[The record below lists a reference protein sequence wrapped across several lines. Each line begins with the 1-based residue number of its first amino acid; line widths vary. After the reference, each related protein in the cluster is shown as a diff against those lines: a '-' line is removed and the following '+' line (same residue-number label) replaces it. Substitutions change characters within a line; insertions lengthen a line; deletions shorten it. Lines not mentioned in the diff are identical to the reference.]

1 MVRGRVLPSGV
12 RPAGRPG
19 AGRRSVGRR
28 REAAAGDLDTAGGAY
43 GTRPITIATTT
54 TGAGVTAPRVVV
66 AGGHSA
72 GHIEPTMNFAD
83 ALRRLEP
90 TAEIT
95 ALGTVR
101 GLDTTLIP
109 ARGYPLELIPPV
121 PLPRKLNRAL
131 LQTPGRLRDSVL
143 AAGAVLDRVR
153 AEVVVGFGG
162 YEAVPAYLAAR
173 RQGLPIVVH
182 EANARSGVANR
193 LAARMTTHVFTA
205 APSVRLAHA
214 TAIGIPLRP
223 AITGLDRPAL
233 RDAARQRFGLRP
245 DGPVLMVT
253 GGSQGARPYVD
264 EMQYAYAAADFVICR
279 SGAMTCAE
287 LAAVGLPAAY
297 VPLPLGGGEQR
308 LNAEPVAAAG
318 GALLVDN
325 AGLDP
330 AWIETTLIPVLTDP
344 ERIAAMSAHA
354 SAAGAPDVDVIL
366 ARHVLTAV
374 AERRR
379 FAS

>member
-1 MVRGRVLPSGV
+1 
-12 RPAGRPG
+12 
-19 AGRRSVGRR
+19 
-28 REAAAGDLDTAGGAY
+28 
-43 GTRPITIATTT
+43 
-54 TGAGVTAPRVVV
+54 VTAPRVVV

-101 GLDTTLIP
+101 GLDTTLLP

-131 LQTPGRLRDSVL
+131 LQTPGRLRDSVV

-162 YEAVPAYLAAR
+162 YVAGPAYLAAR

-182 EANARSGVANR
+182 EADARPGMANR

-214 TAIGIPLRP
+214 TAIGIPQFR
-223 AITGLDRPAL
+223 
-233 RDAARQRFGLRP
+233 
-245 DGPVLMVT
+245 
-253 GGSQGARPYVD
+253 
-264 EMQYAYAAADFVICR
+264 
-279 SGAMTCAE
+279 
-287 LAAVGLPAAY
+287 
-297 VPLPLGGGEQR
+297 
-308 LNAEPVAAAG
+308 
-318 GALLVDN
+318 
-325 AGLDP
+325 
-330 AWIETTLIPVLTDP
+330 
-344 ERIAAMSAHA
+344 
-354 SAAGAPDVDVIL
+354 
-366 ARHVLTAV
+366 
-374 AERRR
+374 
-379 FAS
+379 

>member
-1 MVRGRVLPSGV
+1 
-12 RPAGRPG
+12 
-19 AGRRSVGRR
+19 
-28 REAAAGDLDTAGGAY
+28 
-43 GTRPITIATTT
+43 
-54 TGAGVTAPRVVV
+54 
-66 AGGHSA
+66 
-72 GHIEPTMNFAD
+72 MNFAD

-90 TAEIT
+90 AAEIT

-109 ARGYPLELIPPV
+109 ARGYPLELIPPA
-121 PLPRKLNRAL
+121 PLPRELSRAL

-162 YEAVPAYLAAR
+162 YVAGPAYLAAR
-173 RQGLPIVVH
+173 RRGLPIVVH
-182 EANARSGVANR
+182 EANARPGVANR

-205 APSVRLAHA
+205 TPGVRLPHA
-214 TAIGIPLRP
+214 TTIGIPLRP

-233 RDAARQRFGLRP
+233 RGAARQRFGLRP
-245 DGPVLMVT
+245 GGPVLLVT
-253 GGSQGARPYVD
+253 GGSQGARAINAAVSGAAAALRAAGVQVLHITGPQHAVQVPDGDPAGLPYVVIPYVG
-264 EMQYAYAAADFVICR
+264 EMQYAYAAADFAVCR

-297 VPLPLGGGEQR
+297 VPLPLRGGEQR
-308 LNAEPVAAAG
+308 LNAEPAVVAG
-318 GALLVDN
+318 GALLADD
-325 AGLDP
+325 ADLDR
-330 AWIETTLIPVLTDP
+330 AWIQATLIPVLTDP
-344 ERIAAMSAHA
+344 GRIAAMSACA
-354 SAAGAPDVDVIL
+354 AAGAPDADVVL

-379 FAS
+379 LAS